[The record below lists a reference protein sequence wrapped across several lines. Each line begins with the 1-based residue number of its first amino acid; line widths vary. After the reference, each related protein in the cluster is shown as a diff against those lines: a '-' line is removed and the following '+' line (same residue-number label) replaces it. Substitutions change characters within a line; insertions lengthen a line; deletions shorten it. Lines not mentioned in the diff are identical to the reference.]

1 MQPFLTF
8 IVPCYNAELYVQHCI
23 DSVLAQ
29 SIQEWELLLIDDGS
43 SDNTAK
49 ICQYAQKLD
58 SRIVYIHQE
67 NKGVSSARN
76 KGLQLATGEFIT
88 CIDADDWIEP
98 NFIKTFKKDV
108 LADINIC
115 GYREIYPNGKVRT
128 EWIPETLYSKIPLDT
143 YTVRNSYFRTPW
155 AVIFRRNFLKNNKLY
170 FLEDLS
176 WGEDTM
182 FLLFA
187 TIKANDISFISEVL
201 YNYRYTGEGLTNS
214 PCRHH
219 NMVKFL
225 DVYSSNIKTIRK
237 RSANASSM
245 MDELVLFLSII
256 LLKEVVISNKTK
268 QDKIDIVNNI
278 HKYLN
283 LLPFLY
289 ILKTKVGRIR
299 YVAAICSRLLPS
311 SLSLSVYKLL
321 V

>member
-88 CIDADDWIEP
+88 CIDADDWLEP
-98 NFIKTFKKDV
+98 NFIEVFLRSKI
-108 LADINIC
+108 ADINIC

-128 EWIPETLYSKIPLDT
+128 EWIPETLYSQIPLDT

-268 QDKIDIVNNI
+268 QDKIDIVNHI

-299 YVAAICSRLLPS
+299 YVATICSRLLPS

>member
-43 SDNTAK
+43 SDNTTK

-98 NFIKTFKKDV
+98 NFIDVFKKEH

-115 GYREIYPNGKVRT
+115 GYREMLPDGSEKSRYAP
-128 EWIPETLYSKIPLDT
+128 SKLFSRKPLDT
-143 YTVRNSYFRTPW
+143 YTVRNSSFRTPW
-155 AVIFRRNFLKNNKLY
+155 AVVFRHDFFKKHHIQ
-170 FLEDLS
+170 FDESLS

-182 FLLFA
+182 LLLKA
-187 TIKANDISFISEVL
+187 TRLAKGILFVPDVI
-201 YNYRYTGEGLTNS
+201 YNYRFTGVGLTNS
-214 PCRHH
+214 PKRHQ
-219 NMVKFL
+219 NIVQFL
-225 DVYSSNIKTIRK
+225 DSYLQTRNEMAHQSIVAIT
-237 RSANASSM
+237 M
-245 MDELVLFLSII
+245 MNELILFLSVI
-256 LLKEVVISNKTK
+256 LLNEVLESEKTEEEK
-268 QDKIDIVNNI
+268 LQYVTSI
-278 HKYLN
+278 HHYFKN
-283 LLPFLY
+283 MPFWFTLR
-289 ILKTKVGRIR
+289 TKVGRIR
-299 YVAAICSRLLPS
+299 YLVAICSRF
-311 SLSLSVYKLL
+311 LSPKHSYKLYTKIG
-321 V
+321 

>member
-1 MQPFLTF
+1 MGKKVSF
-8 IVPCYNAELYVQHCI
+8 IVPCYNAEKYLQDCINSIIAQTVQ
-23 DSVLAQ
+23 D
-29 SIQEWELLLIDDGS
+29 WELIIINDGS
-43 SDNTAK
+43 NDNTEN
-49 ICQYAQKLD
+49 ICTLATQSD
-58 SRIVYIHQE
+58 PRIIYIYQE
-67 NKGVSSARN
+67 NQGVSVARN
-76 KGLQLATGEFIT
+76 KGIKSAKGEFIT
-88 CIDADDWIEP
+88 CVDADDWLEP
-98 NFIKTFKKDV
+98 NFIEVFLRSKI
-108 LADINIC
+108 ADINIC

-128 EWIPETLYSKIPLDT
+128 EWIPETLYSQNPLDT

-268 QDKIDIVNNI
+268 QDKIDIVNHI